1 MSSFNLGST
10 SLERKQI
17 IDRTHPPVIRP
28 MAAAAD
34 QGELAK
40 GLIVAN
46 DDTNGIEAYAKDLT
60 KTVGTGNGTL
70 KAFSAT
76 LDHFPVMPGSV
87 SVAIG
92 ETDIEDDGHG
102 GLGSGTIDYSTG
114 EITVTVDTAP
124 AEGVTV
130 DATYANLPA
139 GVLVEPCDT
148 DNGDLTARVLV
159 HGTVVKANL
168 LAGESAAATEDLE
181 ALAAFGIWGV

>member
-10 SLERKQI
+10 SLERTQV

-40 GLIVAN
+40 GLVVAN
-46 DDTNGIEAYAKDLT
+46 DATNGIEAFARDLT

-70 KAFSAT
+70 TTFSAT

-87 SVAIG
+87 TVTIG
-92 ETDIEDDGHG
+92 EDTIEDDGHG
-102 GLGSGTIDYSTG
+102 GLGSGTVDYSTG
-114 EITVTVDTAP
+114 EVTVTVEAAP
-124 AEGVTV
+124 AAGVEV
-130 DATYANLPA
+130 IATYANLPV

-148 DNGDLTARVLV
+148 DNGDLAARVLV
-159 HGTVVKANL
+159 HGTVVKASL
-168 LAGESAAATEDLE
+168 LVGATAVDEDDLE